1 MCRFRNFHCCT
12 SGIDEFKSVVATSTL
27 PINVKKKTITPDIC
41 AQLVKSIGSN
51 VKGGVM
57 AFDEPYFDEDAERTR
72 CVFGALFIADPG
84 CRWPAS

>member
-1 MCRFRNFHCCT
+1 MRRFRNFHCCT

-27 PINVKKKTITPDIC
+27 PINVKKKTITPDMC

-57 AFDEPYFDEDAERTR
+57 AFDEDAERTR
-72 CVFGALFIADPG
+72 CVFGALFIAGPG